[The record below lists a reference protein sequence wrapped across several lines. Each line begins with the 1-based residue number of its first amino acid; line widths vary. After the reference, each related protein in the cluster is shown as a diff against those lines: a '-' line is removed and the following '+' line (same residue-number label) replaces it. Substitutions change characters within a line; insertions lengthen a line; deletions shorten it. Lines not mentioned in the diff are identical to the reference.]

1 MIKLGGGIIATIM
14 MTGIAMARWPAP
26 TVAAMPRALL
36 QLSPLILPWHG
47 AIAPPFVT
55 KSEYFPASHRLGN
68 LTEAELAAIA
78 HAITVKFW
86 VADNNWGSGIL
97 IQRQGQTYTVL
108 TNRHVVNAGSRY
120 RIQTPDGQRY
130 EARVLANPEL
140 IDYDLVLTQFTSA
153 IAYEL
158 ADVSNTEVAVGD
170 TILAAGYP
178 IDDDPSQDTGFTT
191 VPGRVAE
198 LLPRTMAG
206 GYQIGAEMAIA
217 KGMSGGPLLNTQGQ
231 LVGING
237 MHQYPIWGNPY
248 VFDDGSVATVE
259 MQHRFERY
267 SWAIPILDFGFWL
280 SRTPSNSPL

>member
-1 MIKLGGGIIATIM
+1 MIKLGGGVIAAIMMMGIAT
-14 MTGIAMARWPAP
+14 ARSLSPMGED
-26 TVAAMPRALL
+26 TPRALL
-36 QLSPLILPWHG
+36 QLSPLILPWQT

-55 KSEYFPASHRLGN
+55 KSDYSSPSYRLGD
-68 LTEAELAAIA
+68 LTEAERVAIA

-97 IQRQGQTYTVL
+97 IQRQGPIYTVL

-120 RIQTPDGQRY
+120 RIETADGQRY
-130 EARVLANPEL
+130 EARVVANPEL

-153 IAYEL
+153 IAYPVAAIDPTDL
-158 ADVSNTEVAVGD
+158 AVGD

-178 IDDDPSQDTGFTT
+178 INDDPSQGAGFTT

-198 LLPRTMAG
+198 LLPQTMAG

-217 KGMSGGPLLNTQGQ
+217 KGMSGGPLLNAQGQ

-267 SWAIPILDFGFWL
+267 SWAIPILDFGFWIL
-280 SRTPSNSPL
+280 D